1 MYVNYDSLKFQ
12 DFKQVYK
19 KLVTKN
25 PLNKSQ
31 KVVIFEPVEGTW
43 MPINL
48 IKDKPF
54 TFFLKAK
61 GQKVPLFLNFIYD
74 QTSRG
79 KKPELKKWKFNT
91 YVSQKYST
99 PNELNCE
106 FKFNVTFTTLY
117 IQKFQ

>member
-1 MYVNYDSLKFQ
+1 
-12 DFKQVYK
+12 
-19 KLVTKN
+19 
-25 PLNKSQ
+25 
-31 KVVIFEPVEGTW
+31 

-79 KKPELKKWKFNT
+79 KKPELKK
-91 YVSQKYST
+91 
-99 PNELNCE
+99 
-106 FKFNVTFTTLY
+106 
-117 IQKFQ
+117 